1 MTPFNPISGA
11 ALPAAQAQQQL
22 ATDKT
27 RQIRREQAARR
38 NIATAIDHF
47 EHAVENAEAVAE
59 IHDEQQRQTPDRRKD
74 RRRSKSDKGSDEEP
88 PHLDVVG

>member
-22 ATDKT
+22 ATDKS
-27 RQIRREQAARR
+27 RQIRRQQAARR
-38 NIATAIDHF
+38 NIAAAVDQF

-59 IHDEQQRQTPDRRKD
+59 IHDEQQRQTPDRRRQG
-74 RRRSKSDKGSDEEP
+74 RRPKASQEETDEP